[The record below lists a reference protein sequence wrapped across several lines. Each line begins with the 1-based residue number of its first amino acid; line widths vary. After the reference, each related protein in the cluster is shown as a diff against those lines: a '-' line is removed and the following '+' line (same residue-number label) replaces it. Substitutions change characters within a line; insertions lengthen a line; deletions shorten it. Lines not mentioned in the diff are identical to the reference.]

1 MKNLKL
7 PLKIQNLIL
16 VTATLALAFSIL
28 GVSVVKT
35 SALSQSQNFKIA
47 PATMG
52 AIEEPATPLAKQKV
66 EYFLAYPGILPDHLL
81 YPIKMA
87 RDRIWLWLT
96 TDSLK
101 KAELLLLFADK
112 RLGAGKA
119 LIEGNKIELGISTLT
134 KAEKYLERAVSEE
147 RIAVRKGKDTQAFLE
162 KLSLAS
168 LKHEEVLLEISQK
181 APENIKPIIET
192 TLKYA
197 RRGYEQVRE
206 RIGK

>member
-1 MKNLKL
+1 MKNYKV
-7 PLKIQNLIL
+7 KFKKWSL
-16 VTATLALAFSIL
+16 VL
-28 GVSVVKT
+28 GVLLIAFGVLGISVAKT
-35 SALSQSQNFKIA
+35 VALTTSEDYKISPQGSESTPSAA
-47 PATMG
+47 EATPT
-52 AIEEPATPLAKQKV
+52 AIEKV
-66 EYFLAYPGILPDHLL
+66 DYFLAYPGILPDHFL
-81 YPIKMA
+81 YPIKMI

-112 RLGAGKA
+112 RLGAGRA

-134 KAEKYLERAVSEE
+134 KAEKYLKRAVSEE
-147 RIAVRKGKDTQAFLE
+147 RVAVRKGKDTRAFLE
-162 KLSLAS
+162 RLSLAS

-192 TLKYA
+192 TLEYA